1 VNPYGIELHTR
12 SRRLYTADRLGFV
25 CGGVSVSTQSWS
37 AAWDYLDVVLGI
49 ARENPAG
56 LFDRY
61 GPDPR
66 RTIMKDLQQILD
78 VKRARR

>member
-1 VNPYGIELHTR
+1 
-12 SRRLYTADRLGFV
+12 
-25 CGGVSVSTQSWS
+25 
-37 AAWDYLDVVLGI
+37 VLGI